1 MNKKTN
7 YPSLLSYNMSKI
19 RGYNN
24 NLERKLRKEMRA
36 RGIYGYRI
44 DDKSVLGTPDICYK
58 GLKIAIFVDG
68 DFWHGFIGTKGN
80 AS

>member
-1 MNKKTN
+1 
-7 YPSLLSYNMSKI
+7 MSKI

-24 NLERKLRKEMRA
+24 NLERKLRKEMRS

-58 GLKIAIFVDG
+58 GLKSLYLSMEISGTDL
-68 DFWHGFIGTKGN
+68 IGTKGN